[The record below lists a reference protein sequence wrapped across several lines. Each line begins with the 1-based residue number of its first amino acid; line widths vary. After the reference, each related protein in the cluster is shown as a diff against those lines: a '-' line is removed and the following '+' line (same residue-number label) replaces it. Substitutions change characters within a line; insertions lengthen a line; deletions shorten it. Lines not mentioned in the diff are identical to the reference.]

1 MSGWQAR
8 VDELLYD
15 GESVRDSLELD
26 SAQVV
31 VTSHRVIAF
40 TPDLDGENFQQVDR
54 PNVTGVQ
61 TGARANDS
69 LLSRVVSTGAI
80 GLLLV
85 AVGYTIDFESI
96 LGSAEVSDT
105 QTGSGTGM
113 GGVIQTTRSMLDIVA
128 QLDEMM
134 RLLGALALLLAV
146 ALFGVYWLG
155 RDPTLLITTAGD
167 TDDIRLPRPEN
178 VAAARSRL
186 EAAIFPDDADRSEG
200 SESLLGDHLP

>member
-54 PNVTGVQ
+54 PNVTGVE
-61 TGARANDS
+61 ASASANDS
-69 LLSRVVSTGAI
+69 LLSRVISTGAI

-85 AVGYTIDFESI
+85 AVGYAVDFESI
-96 LGSAEVSDT
+96 LGDAAIDG
-105 QTGSGTGM
+105 QTSTGTGL
-113 GGVIQTTRSMLDIVA
+113 GSVIQTTRSMLDIVA

-134 RLLGALALLLAV
+134 RLLGALALLFAV

-186 EAAIFPDDADRSEG
+186 EAAIFPDDVDRSAG
-200 SESLLGDHLP
+200 SEGLLGDHLP